1 MEESKKAD
9 AQKTEMLRQMHED
22 QKEQAAERLSVMKS
36 LNDNM
41 AKLIEKLWRL
51 HSEQGCV
58 LM

>member
-41 AKLIEKLWRL
+41 AKLIEKL
-51 HSEQGCV
+51 
-58 LM
+58 